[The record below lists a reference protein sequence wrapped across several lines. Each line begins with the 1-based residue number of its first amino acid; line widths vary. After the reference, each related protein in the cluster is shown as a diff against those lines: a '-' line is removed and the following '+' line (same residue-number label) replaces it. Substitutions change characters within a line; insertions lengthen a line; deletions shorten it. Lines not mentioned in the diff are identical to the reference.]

1 MSQLAVTSTP
11 SHPRPLVFHR
21 EPRDRPAEGSHSH
34 WLSGVGLQEGCT
46 RGSETGLGEEVPLSR
61 GNGTFKGPEAR
72 GKQHRVRLE
81 TGSLGTQSPGR
92 VQRDPPP
99 LGHQQS
105 LVPLGKSD
113 VSWGSLCPVG
123 ISGPILSACQMS
135 PASAFRA
142 WGLPWS
148 GALVSRPGSGPGLS
162 GLTRSY
168 LQGGFPGGVRG
179 LVALGHL
186 LPPATEG
193 PGSVGRRAGDL
204 ARFLCPSVRG
214 ECPECS

>member
-21 EPRDRPAEGSHSH
+21 DPQDRPAEGSQSH

-46 RGSETGLGEEVPLSR
+46 GGSETGLGEEVPPSR

-72 GKQHRVRLE
+72 GKQHRVRPE
-81 TGSLGTQSPGR
+81 PGSLGTQSPGR
-92 VQRDPPP
+92 VQADPP
-99 LGHQQS
+99 L
-105 LVPLGKSD
+105 
-113 VSWGSLCPVG
+113 WG
-123 ISGPILSACQMS
+123 ISKAWCPWARVTYPGGVCALWESLDPHCLPVKS
-135 PASAFRA
+135 PANAFRA

-148 GALVSRPGSGPGLS
+148 GVLVSRPGSGPGLS

-179 LVALGHL
+179 LVALGHF